1 MVFYMDHF
9 EPTRAAKGM
18 YEFKHKATGLTL
30 LLVPKNGLP
39 VTTANIT
46 YHVGS
51 RNEGLGVRGA
61 THYLEHGM
69 FKGSKKFNKK
79 LHNGMWK
86 LEEFGAYMNATTYTD
101 RTNYFSVIESDKL
114 NEVIKR
120 EADRMYEP
128 LLDACELKKEMTV
141 VRNEFERGENNDF
154 EVLQKRVMATAF
166 MAHPY
171 HHSTIGW
178 KSEIENV
185 TAEALRK
192 FHDTFYKPSNAT
204 YSFVGNFDSQQV
216 MQMVHDEFSKFKL
229 KDLSIPDMY
238 TTEPMQ
244 FGQRRVVMQ
253 RKTRCALM
261 CISFKAPNGL
271 HQDAIVLEVIA
282 RMISH
287 GPLALAKQYKEA
299 NNRVHDIIAEWERM
313 RDPYL
318 FSIWGTTNI
327 ATISA
332 LEETEKIILEI
343 TQMLKNG
350 NLKNQME
357 QAKTSIKNDWNNE
370 LQGSRKTAM
379 AINEAIARGDAF
391 DVYKQFEILEKVT
404 MEDIERVAKRVFD
417 TRRSTVG
424 YLYPEEISPVPVQC
438 KEYPKLDTIITTK
451 LPNLK
456 TSKFT
461 VSKGVFTK
469 YDGKTDIRISY
480 QIGDTLNDFVCGKL
494 LAGLFTRG
502 FLSKKPYQKKGRIY
516 KQEVKINEE
525 NIYNMLQKANIQRQY
540 TCDGRAV
547 HLQASAPS
555 GKPSGNALN
564 LCTMEMKRPLLEE
577 KTLEYLKGKWKA
589 EACGSKNNVNKIAK
603 ILLFKTMFHESDPN
617 YMYSTDEVTK
627 EIGRISHQNIKEY
640 HKKLLMSPK
649 IVTIVGKEDLKAKNE
664 GEWNKTYEHI
674 HKKASNT
681 EEHIEG
687 KSSCV
692 LKYGMALEMENYEAL
707 KLAVAVL
714 GNGFTGRLMKIVRD
728 EHGLTYGINAKLC
741 KVKGCCVFEV
751 TGTFSPK
758 LLKEGIKQTEIVIK
772 KWLEDTLTE
781 EEIKVQQTECVGAQM
796 VQYDAPGALASA
808 IQYHKIVDSV
818 DNISNYK
825 DIIMKITPEQVNEA
839 KKKITW
845 EKLCRVKV
853 GTLK

>member
-1 MVFYMDHF
+1 MDHF
-9 EPTRAAKGM
+9 QATRAAKGM
-18 YEFKHKATGLTL
+18 HEFKHKDTGLTL
-30 LLVPKNGLP
+30 LLVPLSGLQ

-114 NEVIKR
+114 IEVIKR

-204 YSFVGNFDSQQV
+204 YTFVGNFDSERV
-216 MQMVHDEFSKFKL
+216 MQMVHDEFSKFNL

-244 FGQRRVVMQ
+244 YGQRRVVME
-253 RKTRCALM
+253 RNTRCALM

-271 HQDAIVLEVIA
+271 HEDAIVLEVIA

-299 NNRVHDIIAEWERM
+299 NNSVHDIIAEWERM

-318 FSIWGTTNI
+318 FSIWGTTNV
-327 ATISA
+327 ASTKA
-332 LEETEKIILEI
+332 LQETEEIILEI
-343 TQMLKNG
+343 TKKIKEK
-350 NLKNQME
+350 NLKNQMD
-357 QAKTSIKNDWNNE
+357 QAKTSIKNDWSNE

-391 DVYKQFEILEKVT
+391 DVYKQVEILETVT
-404 MEDIERVAKRVFD
+404 PEDIKRVAKRIFD

-424 YLYPEEISPVPVQC
+424 YLYPSDKTPVPVQC
-438 KEYPKLDTIITTK
+438 KKYPRLDTKITTN
-451 LPNLK
+451 LPKVKN
-456 TSKFT
+456 TEFQ
-461 VSKGVFTK
+461 VNEGVFTE

-480 QIGDTLNDFVCGKL
+480 RIGDTLNDFVCGKL
-494 LAGLFTRG
+494 LAGLFTKG
-502 FLSKKPYQKKGRIY
+502 FNRVYTEKKIY
-516 KQEVKINEE
+516 KV
-525 NIYNMLQKANIQRQY
+525 LQSNNIQRQY

-555 GKPSGNALN
+555 GKPSSYALK
-564 LCTMEMKRPLLEE
+564 LCTMEMKSPTLEA
-577 KTLEYLKGKWKA
+577 KTLEYLKGKWTA

-603 ILLFKTMFHESDPN
+603 ILLFKTLFYETDPN
-617 YMYSTDEVTK
+617 YMYSTDELTK
-627 EIGRISHQNIKEY
+627 EIRIISHTDIKEY
-640 HKKLLMSPK
+640 HKTLLDSPK
-649 IVTIVGKEDLKAKNE
+649 IVTIVGKEVLRAKNE
-664 GEWNKTYEHI
+664 GKKWIKTYQNACR
-674 HKKASNT
+674 KASNT
-681 EEHIEG
+681 EEHIDG

-692 LKYGMALEMENYEAL
+692 LKYGMALEVQNYEAL

-781 EEIKVQQTECVGAQM
+781 EEIMVQQTECVGAQM

-825 DIIMKITPEQVNEA
+825 GIIMGITPEVVNEA